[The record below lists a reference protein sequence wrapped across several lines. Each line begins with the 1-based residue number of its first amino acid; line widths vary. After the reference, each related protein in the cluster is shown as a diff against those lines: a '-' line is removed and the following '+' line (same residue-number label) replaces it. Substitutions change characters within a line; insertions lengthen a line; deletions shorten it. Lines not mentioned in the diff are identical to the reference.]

1 MADITLEMHNGE
13 RAISHLDELR
23 ALYQEVYAEPPYEWG
38 DEHASL
44 FVERFQTQ
52 CCQDGF
58 ALVEARDQHD
68 LAGIAFGLTVK
79 PVSGSSG
86 WWSNLTSS
94 LPAEVTA
101 EWPGRTFAI
110 VEMLVRAPWRRQHI
124 AQAMHDLL
132 LKDRPEERA
141 MLTALPAAEP
151 AQAAYRKWGWRKV
164 AQKRNPLPGSP
175 LFDVL
180 VKPLATTAQTDRQSL
195 TGGPAVDLSGTS
207 G

>member
-1 MADITLEMHNGE
+1 MKAAEHIALEMIGDE
-13 RAISHLDELR
+13 QAISHLYELR
-23 ALYQEVYAEPPYEWG
+23 ALYMEVYAEPPYEWG

-44 FVERFQTQ
+44 FADRFQTQ
-52 CCQDGF
+52 CRQEGF
-58 ALVEARDQHD
+58 ALAEARDDHH
-68 LAGIAFGLTVK
+68 LIGIAFGLTVK

-86 WWSNLTSS
+86 WWNNLTFP
-94 LPAEVTA
+94 LPTEVTT

-110 VEMLVRAPWRRQHI
+110 VELLVRAPWRRQHI

-141 MLTALPAAEP
+141 MLTALPAAAP
-151 AQAAYRKWGWRKV
+151 AQAAYHKWGWYKV

-180 VKPLATTAQTDRQSL
+180 VKPLPV
-195 TGGPAVDLSGTS
+195 PAAE
-207 G
+207 